1 MLFVEYLIAKVVR
14 LEEGK
19 PQCDCQARAAYSV
32 SDPLVSTGPLGGTK
46 RKRMVDHDDDDG
58 LSDKGELSVLSD
70 DEDDES
76 NDAPGIHNTS
86 PPIASSDKQGRQP
99 ERENPVPITQHAP
112 SSDSVRLP
120 SIMNL
125 LNHAPPPPPE
135 VRSASRS
142 AHSSPYGPFGPHIF
156 SSSSSPTST
165 HPIGSMAS
173 AMPRQMSRRAST
185 TSASSTFSPSLHAYG
200 YAPEREVAMRYAKPY
215 THTHG
220 PEATMSP
227 LALVTGL
234 PSPPASGST
243 NPYNRVDPSP
253 PTLRLPS
260 PRENLVEIRE
270 EGP

>member
-1 MLFVEYLIAKVVR
+1 
-14 LEEGK
+14 
-19 PQCDCQARAAYSV
+19 
-32 SDPLVSTGPLGGTK
+32 
-46 RKRMVDHDDDDG
+46 MVDHDDDDG

-99 ERENPVPITQHAP
+99 ERENPVPITQRAP
-112 SSDSVRLP
+112 SSDSVQFP

-142 AHSSPYGPFGPHIF
+142 AHNSP
-156 SSSSSPTST
+156 
-165 HPIGSMAS
+165 
-173 AMPRQMSRRAST
+173 
-185 TSASSTFSPSLHAYG
+185 HAYG
-200 YAPEREVAMRYAKPY
+200 YAPEREVAMRYATPY

-227 LALVTGL
+227 LALDTGL

-260 PRENLVEIRE
+260 PRGNLVEIRE
-270 EGP
+270 ERP